1 MSGFVSV
8 VADWAT
14 SMMNALGSP
23 GAGLANAL
31 DSIFPV
37 LPSEVVLPVAGF
49 AASRGEL
56 GLAAVIVWTTIGSV
70 AGSLVVYGAGAW
82 LGRDRVRALAA
93 RMPLVKTADV
103 DRAEAWFARHG
114 GKTVLLGRMLPVFRV
129 LISVPAGVER
139 MPLVRFIGY
148 TAIGSA
154 VWNTVFVVAGY
165 SLGEHWERVEAYG
178 SLLSKAVIAMV
189 AVAVIVFVAVRL
201 RRPARRG

>member
-1 MSGFVSV
+1 
-8 VADWAT
+8 
-14 SMMNALGSP
+14 MMNALGSP

>member
-31 DSIFPV
+31 DSIFPI

-189 AVAVIVFVAVRL
+189 AAAVIVFVAVRL